1 MELRLRKNLILP
13 ALIVGCLS
21 GAAWTLPQRPD
32 GNAPQEY
39 RARREALAE
48 ALRQELAPGDSGALV
63 LDAAPE
69 SESSYR
75 QESNLYYLTGTEI
88 PDSSLVL
95 LFDRPASGAAK
106 KGPAAPGR
114 YAEFFYL
121 PGRDFR
127 QERWTGPRPGAGGL
141 VKETLQPDDERREA
155 MRRTGF
161 ERIPEGDF
169 PPRRYPR
176 GPVESRADFASH
188 LARFLADAQVFF
200 HLVAP
205 GRPGAPLTADL
216 AFVKEIR
223 EEFPLLTLKD
233 PAPALA
239 RMRAVK
245 SPAELQLLRRA
256 IEITCQAQRDALKQ
270 ARSGMAEFEVQAL
283 VEYRFTSEG
292 ARRPGYPSIVG
303 SGPNSCI
310 LHYDASAGTLREG
323 DLLLMD
329 VGAEYG
335 RYTADVTRTIPVS
348 GRFSEEQRK
357 IYDIVLKA
365 QKAAIAAIRPG
376 VPFSDIDKTAR
387 RVIEEA
393 GYGPYF
399 IHGTSHFLGLDV
411 HDAGDT
417 SAALQAGMVLTV
429 EPGIYLPEK
438 QIGIRIEDDVLVT
451 RRGAEV
457 LSDCAPREPGAVEMQ
472 RLEGLKSAT
481 R

>member
-1 MELRLRKNLILP
+1 MEPHPRKNPVLP
-13 ALIVGCLS
+13 ALLAGILS
-21 GAAWTLPQRPD
+21 GAAWALPQRPD
-32 GNAPQEY
+32 GVGPAEY

-48 ALRQELAPGDSGALV
+48 TLRKELAPGDSGVLV
-63 LDAAPE
+63 LHSAPE
-69 SESSYR
+69 NEYAYR

-95 LFDRPASGAAK
+95 LFDRPASASK
-106 KGPAAPGR
+106 KGPASPGR

-121 PGRDFR
+121 PERDYR

-141 VKETLQPDDERREA
+141 LEKTLQPDDERREA

-161 ERIPEGDF
+161 DRIPEGDF

-176 GPVESRADFASH
+176 GPVESRADFAYH
-188 LARFLADAQVFF
+188 LARFLADAPVLF
-200 HLVAP
+200 HLAEP

-216 AFVKEIR
+216 AFVKQIR

-245 SPAELQLLRRA
+245 SPAELRLLRRA
-256 IEITCQAQRDALKQ
+256 IDITCQAQREALQQ
-270 ARSGMAEFEVQAL
+270 ARSGMAEFEVQAV

-292 ARRPGYPSIVG
+292 ARRPGYASIVG
-303 SGPNSCI
+303 SGPNSCV
-310 LHYDASAGTLREG
+310 LHYDASSGTLRDG

-357 IYDIVLKA
+357 IYDVVLKA
-365 QKAAIAAIRPG
+365 QKAAIAVIRPG
-376 VPFSDIDKTAR
+376 VPFSEVDKTAR

-451 RRGAEV
+451 PRGAEI
-457 LSDCAPREPGAVEMQ
+457 LSDCAPRDPGAVEMQ
-472 RLEGLKSAT
+472 RLEGLKSVT

>member
-1 MELRLRKNLILP
+1 MVLHPRKSLILT
-13 ALIVGCLS
+13 ALLVGILS
-21 GAAWTLPQRPD
+21 GAARASPQRPD
-32 GNAPQEY
+32 AIGSEEF

-48 ALRQELAPGDSGALV
+48 ALRKELSPGDSGVLV
-63 LDAAPE
+63 LDSAPE
-69 SESSYR
+69 SEHSYR

-95 LFDRPASGAAK
+95 LFDRPAAAAK
-106 KGPAAPGR
+106 KGPASPGR

-121 PGRDFR
+121 PGRDYR

-141 VKETLQPDDERREA
+141 LKETLQPDDVRREA

-161 ERIPEGDF
+161 DRIPQGDF

-176 GPVESRADFASH
+176 GPVESRADLASH
-188 LARFLADAQVFF
+188 LARFLTDAQILF
-200 HLVAP
+200 HLAEP
-205 GRPGAPLTADL
+205 GRPGAPLTGDL
-216 AFVKEIR
+216 AFVKQIR

-245 SPAELQLLRRA
+245 SPAELRLLRRA
-256 IEITCQAQRDALKQ
+256 IDITCQAQRDALKQ
-270 ARSGMAEFEVQAL
+270 ARSGMAEFEVQAV

-303 SGPNSCI
+303 SGPNSCV

-329 VGAEYG
+329 VGAEYA

-357 IYDIVLKA
+357 IYNIVLKA
-365 QKAAIAAIRPG
+365 QKAAIAVIRPG
-376 VPFSDIDKTAR
+376 LPFSDVDKTAR

-451 RRGAEV
+451 PRGAEI
-457 LSDCAPREPGAVEMQ
+457 LSDCAPRDPNAVEMQ
-472 RLEGLKSAT
+472 RLEGLKSVN